1 MWGKLPS
8 ARIQLH
14 SKEARRQ
21 LREKDQRFGVGAR
34 KQRRRRRKEP
44 AFFVGEGEGERK
56 RLTRVCLC
64 NHDM

>member
-44 AFFVGEGEGERK
+44 AFLLVRAKANGKG
-56 RLTRVCLC
+56 
-64 NHDM
+64 